1 MIEEVQ
7 RLLATQG
14 SRVSAR
20 APSEPGEETAPQPS
34 APRDRVS
41 EPVNSRDSGY
51 GPYASQG
58 ARRTRGRCSSPDPFM
73 FNDTIFLQHDS
84 EASAAQNDPMSQLQ
98 SRLMCVEHNIETLRT
113 RLTQV
118 VDLRDTQGIRQD
130 HRTIVARLDEV
141 EEYAS
146 ANTFRVFMSK
156 IQRLESML
164 VNDGGGSIGEAIR
177 VCTRRIDQQQAV
189 LDDA

>member
-1 MIEEVQ
+1 MRHLKQERKQLRSSQFLEEE
-7 RLLATQG
+7 
-14 SRVSAR
+14 RVS
-20 APSEPGEETAPQPS
+20 P
-34 APRDRVS
+34 D
-41 EPVNSRDSGY
+41 SREQGY

-58 ARRTRGRCSSPDPFM
+58 ARRARGRCRSPDPIM
-73 FNDTIFLQHDS
+73 FNDTIFLEHDS
-84 EASAAQNDPMSQLQ
+84 EAGAARDDPMRQLQ

-118 VDLRDTQGIRQD
+118 ADLRDTQGIRQD

-146 ANTFRVFMSK
+146 ANAFREFMTK

-164 VNDGGGSIGEAIR
+164 VNNGGGTVGEANPC
-177 VCTRRIDQQQAV
+177 VH
-189 LDDA
+189 